1 MQTLGKEVFNDSY
14 LHKDDYFNKFHF
26 LTKFHYLEMIR
37 VDFKDQKPELLCQ
50 QKLKNDIIN

>member
-1 MQTLGKEVFNDSY
+1 MTLIYIKMII
-14 LHKDDYFNKFHF
+14 LTKFHF